1 MTPERWR
8 EVTQIYGAV
17 VSQAPDRRAAA
28 VAELCG
34 ADEELRREIE
44 SLLASQHGTVLLDGP
59 AATHP
64 SVVQLLTVGSQLGVF
79 RIDDLLGVGGMGE
92 VYRAHDTKLNRDVAI
107 KILPSAFAT
116 DPERLARFKREAQL
130 LASLNH
136 PHIAQIYGLEE
147 QPGASALVLE
157 LVDGPTLADR
167 IAKGPIPLDQA
178 LQIAR
183 QIAEALEAAHEKGI
197 VHRDLKPANI
207 AFAADDKIKVLD
219 FGLAKAVE
227 AAPPTAD
234 LTRSPTLSMM
244 ATQAGFILGT
254 AAYMSPEQAKG
265 LPADHRADVFSFGV
279 VLYEML
285 TRHQPFRGETA
296 ADILASVLVRDADL
310 RDLSSNLNPRLPD
323 LIRRC
328 LDKNLKRRWQAM
340 GDVRTELEL
349 IAAAP
354 TTVTSDAGQPR
365 HTAWWTIG
373 ITAVITAAVV
383 GLLSAY
389 AAWRL
394 KPSQPNPVTRFSLSL
409 PADQHFTNLGR
420 RSVAISPD
428 GTRIAYVANRQLF
441 LRSLADFESA
451 PVRGTEA
458 TTAITNPVFSPDG
471 KFVAYWSEGTIRKV
485 GVTGGAPMTLC
496 AAALNPLGMNWK
508 GGSLLFSQGAA
519 GIMRVAA
526 AGGQPEVLI
535 ESRGGVVQDP
545 QFVLDERAVL
555 FAIAADNVGNK
566 SRVFIQ
572 SIPSGDRKI
581 VVEDAYSPTLLDSGQ
596 LLFARGGILFAAPFD
611 ARRLSMTAEAVP
623 VVEGVRR
630 GIDFSLGG
638 FGQYAVSNGGSLAY
652 LPGPATL
659 DSRRRS
665 LVIGDLKGEGRAIV
679 VPPAPYN
686 HPRVSPDGRWLAVD
700 TDIDADASIYLYDLS
715 GTAQIRRLTLKGHNR
730 FPAWSPDSAR
740 VTFQSDV
747 EGDAGLFWQRAD
759 GVGPA
764 QRLTKSEPGVSHV
777 PEVWTADGKTL
788 LFAVARDGVFTLHSY
803 SKADGRVTPFGD
815 VRSIYP
821 PTSTLSPDGRWLAY
835 YLRPPGSVSGSLV
848 VQPFPSGERQE
859 IAKGGG
865 IHPIWIPHSQPP
877 RLLYRLPGAA
887 YIVEI
892 TTQPV
897 FAVSTPVEVPLRQL
911 SNPGP
916 ADSRTLDITPD
927 GQHVV
932 AATTA
937 DVPIG
942 SGGDLNRAERINVVQ
957 NWIEELKQKVPVR

>member
-8 EVTQIYGAV
+8 ELTRIYGAV
-17 VSQAPDRRAAA
+17 VSQAPERRAAA

-44 SLLASQHGTVLLDGP
+44 ALLANQHETPLLDRTVG
-59 AATHP
+59 AHP

-79 RIDDLLGVGGMGE
+79 RIDSLLGVGGMGE

-107 KILPSAFAT
+107 KILPSAFAN
-116 DPERLARFKREAQL
+116 DPERLARFRREAQL

-147 QPGASALVLE
+147 QTSASALVLE
-157 LVDGPTLADR
+157 LVEGPTLADR
-167 IAKGPIPLDQA
+167 IEKGPIPLDQA
-178 LQIAR
+178 LEVAR
-183 QIAEALEAAHEKGI
+183 QIADALEAAHEKGI
-197 VHRDLKPANI
+197 VHRDLKPANV

-227 AAPPTAD
+227 ATTAAPD
-234 LTRSPTLSMM
+234 LTHSPTLSMM

-265 LPADHRADVFSFGV
+265 LAADHRADVFSFGV

-310 RDLSSNLNPRLPD
+310 RDLSSNLNPRLPE

-328 LDKNLKRRWQAM
+328 LDKNPKRRWQAM
-340 GDVRTELEL
+340 GDVRSELEV

-354 TTVTSDAGQPR
+354 TIVASDAGQPR
-365 HTAWWTIG
+365 RTAWWTIG
-373 ITAVITAAVV
+373 ITAITTAAIA

-394 KPSQPNPVTRFSLSL
+394 KPSQPNPVTRFSLTL
-409 PADQHFTNLGR
+409 AADQHFTNLGR

-428 GTRIAYVANRQLF
+428 GTRIGYVANRQLF
-441 LRSLADFESA
+441 LRSISDFESV
-451 PVRGTEA
+451 PIRGTEA

-471 KFVAYWSEGTIRKV
+471 KFVAYWSEGTIRKIA
-485 GVTGGAPMTLC
+485 VTGGAPMTIC
-496 AAALNPLGMNWK
+496 AAALNPLGMDWK
-508 GGSLLFSQGAA
+508 GGSILFSQGGA
-519 GIMRVAA
+519 GIMRVVA

-535 ESRGGVVQDP
+535 ESKGGLVQDP
-545 QFVLDERAVL
+545 QVVLNDRAVL
-555 FAIAADNVGNK
+555 FTIAPDNAGNK
-566 SRVFIQ
+566 SRVFVQ
-572 SIPSGDRKI
+572 SIPSGDRRL
-581 VVEDAYSPTLLDSGQ
+581 VVEDAHNPMLLDSGH
-596 LLFARGGILFAAPFD
+596 LLFVRGGVLFAAPFD

-630 GIDFSLGG
+630 GLEFSLGG
-638 FGQYAVSNGGSLAY
+638 FGQYAVSDSGTLAY
-652 LPGPATL
+652 LPGPASF
-659 DSRRRS
+659 DSNRRS
-665 LVIGDLKGEGRAIV
+665 LIIEDLKGESRALV

-700 TDIDADASIYLYDLS
+700 TDSSADTSIYLYDLS
-715 GTAQIRRLTLKGHNR
+715 GAAQIRRLTLTGHNR
-730 FPAWSPDSAR
+730 FPAWSPDSR
-740 VTFQSDV
+740 HVTFQSDV

-759 GVGPA
+759 GVGRA
-764 QRLTKSEPGVSHV
+764 ERLTKSEPGVSHL
-777 PEVWTADGKTL
+777 PEVWTPDGKTL
-788 LFAVARDGVFTLHSY
+788 LFAVVRDGVFTLHSY
-803 SKADGRVTPFGD
+803 SKADGRETPFGD

-835 YLRPPGSVSGSLV
+835 YERPPGSVSGSLV

-865 IHPIWIPHSQPP
+865 IHPIWIPRSQPP
-877 RLLYRLPGAA
+877 RLLYRLPAAA
-887 YIVEI
+887 YIVEV

-897 FAVSTPVEVPLRQL
+897 FAVSKPVLVPLRQL

-916 ADSRTLDITPD
+916 ADSRTIDVTPD
-927 GQHVV
+927 GQHLV

-937 DVPIG
+937 DVLIG
-942 SGGDLNRAERINVVQ
+942 SGGDLAQGERINVVQ
-957 NWIEELKQKVPVR
+957 NWIDELKQKVPVR